1 MRALTAVLRRQVR
14 LGVRT
19 LRDWRLTVAWARSLA
34 RSFLTSFL
42 VLAAT
47 FWLLPAV
54 TATGGPWAL
63 VLLVVLAAL
72 VGMLLRPLLVALA
85 VALGGVV
92 ALILG
97 VCLQALVMYIALR
110 LDPGVTVHGG
120 VFSAAGVAWLAAALA
135 ALVNWLA
142 DAGSEDV
149 FLGQV
154 RRRMA
159 RSAFPAPETARDPGM
174 LIIQLDG
181 LAAPLLRWAVQTGNL
196 PNLRRWLHGDPFQP
210 TDRRWINP
218 AKPRHPAGP
227 ASHRFATW
235 HTGLPSTTPA
245 GQAGLLYGDTSQVPG
260 FRWYE
265 KESGRL
271 LVTNRP
277 RDAAILEQRLATGHG
292 LLADDGVSISNMF
305 SGDAPLGLL
314 NVSSATLPGRS
325 VRGYASF
332 MLNPY
337 GLARTIVLSVGEMLK
352 ELQQARRQKRRN
364 VYPRVSRFGSY
375 VLLRAVSNIL
385 LRDLN
390 VALIAEQMARGAK
403 VIFCDFVDYDEVA
416 HHAGPAR
423 PEAMQTLEGLDRVLG
438 TLHRISGDA
447 GRAYELVVLSDHGQ
461 SQGAPFQQRHGER
474 LEAVVQRLSSGD
486 SSAAATGEVESWGPV
501 NTLLAGLAGGR
512 GVTGAATR
520 AYIRGRGR
528 DDMTLGPASRE
539 ERAVGARPEVVVVAA
554 GNLAMVY
561 ITDEPRRFTLDE
573 ILTRYPDLVPGLASH
588 PGIGVVVVRTVDHGP
603 VAIGPAGSHRLADGV
618 IDGVDPVL
626 PYGPYAARDLLAHQ
640 QLANV
645 GDLVLISA
653 YDPVTEEVAAFEELV
668 GCHGGLGGWQT
679 EAVLVYPARF
689 TLREKDLVGPDAVHR
704 ELVGWLVELGLR
716 TGVNAADKSAADKS
730 AADESAADGSAADGS
745 TADRSAADGLGLGHG
760 PALAAAAQPAGHLG
774 EQQDQY
780 DGGDDALP
788 GLGEDRTAEQADRG
802 VHR

>member
-1 MRALTAVLRRQVR
+1 VR

-19 LRDWRLTVAWARSLA
+19 LRDWRLTVAWARSLL

-42 VLAAT
+42 VLSAT
-47 FWLLPAV
+47 FWLLPGV

-63 VLLVVLAAL
+63 VLLVVLVAL

-110 LDPGVTVHGG
+110 LDPGVEVRGG
-120 VFSAAGVAWLAAALA
+120 VLSAAGVAWLAAALA

-159 RSAFPAPETARDPGM
+159 RNAAGAPGGPRPPGL
-174 LIIQLDG
+174 LIVQLDG
-181 LAAPLLRWAVQTGNL
+181 LAEPLLRWAVQAGNL
-196 PNLRRWLHGDPFQP
+196 PNLRRWLHGDPFA
-210 TDRRWINP
+210 DR
-218 AKPRHPAGP
+218 APRGSSSGHPGGP
-227 ASHRFATW
+227 PSHRLARW
-235 HTGLPSTTPA
+235 HTGLPSTTPG

-265 KESGRL
+265 KETGRL
-271 LVTNRP
+271 VVSNRP
-277 RDAAILEQRLATGHG
+277 RDAALVEQRLSTGRG
-292 LLADDGVSISNMF
+292 LLADGGVSISNLF
-305 SGDAPLGLL
+305 SGDAQLGVL
-314 NVSSATLPGRS
+314 NVSSAALPGRS

-337 GLARTIVLSVGEMLK
+337 GLVRAIVLSVGEMLK

-375 VLLRAVSNIL
+375 VVLRAVSNIL

-390 VALIAEQMARGAK
+390 VALIAEQMGRGAP

-438 TLHRISGDA
+438 ALHRISADA
-447 GRAYELVVLSDHGQ
+447 ARSYDLVVLSDHGQ

-474 LEAVVQRLSSGD
+474 LEQVVQRLTAVQHTS
-486 SSAAATGEVESWGPV
+486 AATGEVETWGPV
-501 NTLLAGLAGGR
+501 NTLLTSLAGER

-520 AYIRGRGR
+520 VWIRGRSG
-528 DDMTLGPASRE
+528 DVTLGPADRE
-539 ERAVGARPEVVVVAA
+539 DQAVGAEPEVVVVAS

-561 ITDEPRRFTLDE
+561 LTGEARRVTLDE
-573 ILTRYPDLVPGLASH
+573 LLLRHPDLVPGLASH
-588 PGIGVVVVRTVDHGP
+588 PGIGVVVVSTVDHGP
-603 VAIGPAGSHRLADGV
+603 VAIGPAGSHRLADGIV
-618 IDGVDPVL
+618 EGIDPL
-626 PYGPYAARDLLAHQ
+626 APYGPQAARDLLAHQ
-640 QLANV
+640 SVAHV
-645 GDLVLISA
+645 GDLVLVSA

-668 GCHGGLGGWQT
+668 GSHGGLGGWQT
-679 EAVLVYPARF
+679 EALLVYPSHF
-689 TLREKDLVGPDAVHR
+689 TRREPELIGPDAVHR
-704 ELVGWLVELGLR
+704 ELVGWLADLGLR
-716 TGVNAADKSAADKS
+716 EDEPAEATLTAPNRGAGSRVDEAAPVS
-730 AADESAADGSAADGS
+730 
-745 TADRSAADGLGLGHG
+745 
-760 PALAAAAQPAGHLG
+760 PANRLPRLAAAAQPGHSLG
-774 EQQDQY
+774 EQHDQH
-780 DGGDDALP
+780 DGGDDTLP
-788 GLGEDRTAEQADRG
+788 GLGEDRAAEQADRG
-802 VHR
+802 IHR